1 MSSSTR
7 VVRNFP
13 QHGGQELPM
22 LPGHCASHTAF
33 GACLGFGYG
42 WSGLYLI
49 PFYVVLPKRAKT
61 VIWKM
66 GNERTVM
73 RKNKG
78 GTEKKQKRGEQ
89 GGYPRCQKPW
99 ATNASHNQMHF
110 HKISTAWKA
119 LFSSSAL
126 AWSFPDKYWVPR
138 SSTSPWLSESS
149 LPGPVSIIT
158 VPSSKKE
165 GGSGGKNPH
174 SCLGSETDP
183 RE

>member
-1 MSSSTR
+1 MFSATR

-49 PFYVVLPKRAKT
+49 PYYVVLPKRAKT

-78 GTEKKQKRGEQ
+78 GTEKKNKNEENREGSPDAKSPEQLTPPTTKCIFTKSTQRG
-89 GGYPRCQKPW
+89 R
-99 ATNASHNQMHF
+99 
-110 HKISTAWKA
+110 
-119 LFSSSAL
+119 L
-126 AWSFPDKYWVPR
+126 
-138 SSTSPWLSESS
+138 SS
-149 LPGPVSIIT
+149 LPLP
-158 VPSSKKE
+158 
-165 GGSGGKNPH
+165 
-174 SCLGSETDP
+174 
-183 RE
+183 